1 MLHLGSI
8 GGTSIDVDFTF
19 FILIFLFAARSYES
33 DHNIAAALIWAPVI
47 FISILVHE
55 FAHAASIAMFGFGSS
70 HIVLGGMG
78 GVTINERRSRPWQE
92 LLISAAGPLSSFA
105 LAWICLLIFY
115 RVQYAQRDPALLAFL
130 PLMYGVGI
138 LWGEFNLLP
147 IPPLDGGHVLRNLL
161 RMFLREK
168 LAFIIAVWVAMIA
181 GGGLV
186 IFALA
191 RRDFFFALIIG
202 WFTFNNFQQWEE
214 YRQRGYPGD

>member
-33 DHNIAAALIWAPVI
+33 DHNIATALIWAPVI

-55 FAHAASIAMFGFGSS
+55 FAHAASIAVFGFGSS

-168 LAFIIAVWVAMIA
+168 LAFVIAVWVAMVLGA
-181 GGGLV
+181 GLV

-191 RRDFFFALIIG
+191 RRDFFFAMIIG